1 MSASPVVVYT
11 APGQLQAQIVKG
23 LLEAQGIPAQL
34 SGEGAGAAYGLT
46 VGLLGLVEILV
57 PANRAAEAEKLIA
70 AMESGEL
77 GDEPSP
83 G

>member
-1 MSASPVVVYT
+1 MTASPVVVYS

-46 VGLLGLVEILV
+46 VGPLGMVDILV
-57 PANRAAEAEKLIA
+57 PASRAAEAEKLIA
-70 AMESGEL
+70 EMESGAL
-77 GDEPSP
+77 GDEAA